1 MKKEVENLRPDT
13 VNMLLNPKNITG
25 RNEGR
30 LAPFILTVALIF
42 LPIVFLSSYL
52 LAAGAAFGY
61 GKVFGIFIPLY
72 IFYSWRIVAIIL
84 LNEKERLKQY
94 KKEQIDKY
102 QKLDEIT
109 SISRIH
115 GDGAVEYSHGI
126 VSYFIL
132 CKNGNKADTINR
144 AKSISKFMETLS
156 NYEIGIHAL
165 NIIDSTP
172 LSNRYKRISNYTNK
186 ELAKHVLDIINF
198 NKKYVEDN
206 SLVTVTVFQI
216 TGRMADRQL
225 IKNSINSSIQLLS
238 PPTYREVTIA
248 DDHLSNYILNRC
260 MTSNVDYSALFMEK
274 YAKNTYYKNKVLGY
288 DLEENTVTNQ
298 TEKEKIEYPW
308 MQK

>member
-1 MKKEVENLRPDT
+1 MQKEVENIRPDT

-30 LAPFILTVALIF
+30 IAPFIITVALIF
-42 LPIVFLSSYL
+42 LPICFLSGYL
-52 LAAGAAFGY
+52 LAAGSAYGY

-72 IFYSWRIVAIIL
+72 IFYSWRIIAVIL

-102 QKLDEIT
+102 QKLDELT
-109 SISRIH
+109 SVSRIH
-115 GDGAVEYSHGI
+115 GDGAVEYSHGL
-126 VSYFIL
+126 VSYFVL
-132 CKNGNKADTINR
+132 CKNGNRADSINR
-144 AKSISKFMETLS
+144 AKNISKFMESLS
-156 NYEIGIHAL
+156 YYEIAIHAL

-186 ELAKHVLDIINF
+186 ELAKHVLDIINY

-216 TGRMADRQL
+216 TGRVSDRQL
-225 IKNSINSSIQLLS
+225 IKNAINNSIQLLG
-238 PPTYREVTIA
+238 PPTYREVTFA
-248 DDHLSNYILNRC
+248 DDVMANYILNRC
-260 MTSNVDYSALFMEK
+260 VTSNVDYSALFMEK
-274 YAKNTYYKNKVLGY
+274 YARNVYYKNKVLGY
-288 DLEENTVTNQ
+288 DLEEDKLKNQ
-298 TEKEKIEYPW
+298 TEKEKIDYPW